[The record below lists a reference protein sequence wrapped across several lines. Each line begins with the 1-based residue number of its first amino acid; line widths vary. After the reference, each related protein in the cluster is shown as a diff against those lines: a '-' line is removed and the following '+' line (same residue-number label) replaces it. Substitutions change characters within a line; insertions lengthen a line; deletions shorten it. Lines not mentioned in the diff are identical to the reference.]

1 MAYSAEISRNNPSCF
16 LFIIDQS
23 YSMSDNYVN
32 VGKPKSEALADVI
45 NRLLQQLVIKCAKSE
60 GVRDYYNVGV
70 IGYGYG
76 YGASEVGP
84 AFGGSLAG
92 KNLIPISEIAN
103 NPARIEERT
112 KRVSD
117 GAGGLVDTLI
127 KFPIW
132 FDPIADGS
140 TPMTEA
146 FRKANSILADWLSLN
161 TDCFPPVVIHVTDG
175 ESTDGD
181 PTQEMIKLTSQESS
195 DGNVILFNLHTS
207 GESKNPISFPGSGV
221 QLPDQ
226 YSEELFNGASLLPDF
241 MRNVAAQEFDM
252 NLSNDAKAFVLNG
265 DIDLIITA
273 IEIGTRPSLNLR

>member
-16 LFIIDQS
+16 LFVIDQS
-23 YSMSDNYVN
+23 GSMSDKYVS
-32 VGKPKSEALADVI
+32 VGEPKSKALADVI
-45 NRLLQQLVIKCAKSE
+45 NRMLQQLVIKCAKSE

-70 IGYGYG
+70 IGYGAN
-76 YGASEVGP
+76 GAGP
-84 AFGGSLAG
+84 AFSGNLSG
-92 KNLIPISEIAN
+92 KYLVPISEIAN

-117 GAGGLVDTLI
+117 GAGGLVDTSV

-132 FDPIADGS
+132 FDPTANGG

-146 FRKANSILADWLSLN
+146 FRKANTIITDWLTSN
-161 TDCFPPVVIHVTDG
+161 PNCFPPVVIHITDG

-181 PTQEMIKLTSQESS
+181 QTEEMNKLTSQAST
-195 DGNVILFNLHTS
+195 DGNVILFNLHTNS
-207 GESKNPISFPGSGV
+207 RSVNPISFPGPEV

-226 YSEELFNGASLLPDF
+226 YSEKLFNGASLLPNF
-241 MRNVAAQEFDM
+241 MRNVAAQEFGL
-252 NLSNDAKAFVLNG
+252 NLSDGAKAFVLNG

-273 IEIGTRPSLNLR
+273 IEIGTRPSLQLR

>member
-16 LFIIDQS
+16 LFVIDQS
-23 YSMSDNYVN
+23 GSMSDKYVS
-32 VGKPKSEALADVI
+32 VGEPKSKALADVI
-45 NRLLQQLVIKCAKSE
+45 NRMLQQLVIKCAKSE

-70 IGYGYG
+70 IGYGANG
-76 YGASEVGP
+76 VGP
-84 AFGGSLAG
+84 AFSGNLSG
-92 KNLIPISEIAN
+92 KNLVPISEIAN

-117 GAGGLVDTLI
+117 GAGGLVDTSV

-132 FDPIADGS
+132 FDPTANGG

-146 FRKANSILADWLSLN
+146 FRKANTIIADWLTSN
-161 TDCFPPVVIHVTDG
+161 PNCFPPVVIHITDG

-181 PTQEMIKLTSQESS
+181 PTEEMNKLTSQAST
-195 DGNVILFNLHTS
+195 DGNVILFNLHTNARS
-207 GESKNPISFPGSGV
+207 INPISFPGPEV

-226 YSEELFNGASLLPDF
+226 YSEKLFNGASLLPSF
-241 MRNVAAQEFDM
+241 MRNVAAQEFGL
-252 NLSNDAKAFVLNG
+252 NLSDNAKAFVLNG

-273 IEIGTRPSLNLR
+273 IEIGTRPSLQLR

>member
-16 LFIIDQS
+16 LFVIDQS
-23 YSMSDNYVN
+23 GSMSDNYVS

-45 NRLLQQLVIKCAKSE
+45 NRMLQQLVIKCAKSE

-70 IGYGYG
+70 IGYGANG
-76 YGASEVGP
+76 VGP
-84 AFGGSLAG
+84 AFGGSLSG
-92 KNLIPISEIAN
+92 KNLVPISEIAN

-117 GAGGLVDTLI
+117 GAGGLVDTSV

-132 FDPIADGS
+132 FDPTANGG

-146 FRKANSILADWLSLN
+146 FRKANTIIADWLSSN
-161 TDCFPPVVIHVTDG
+161 PNCFPPVVIHITDG

-181 PTQEMIKLTSQESS
+181 PTEEMNKLTSQASN
-195 DGNVILFNLHTS
+195 DGNVILFNLHTNARS
-207 GESKNPISFPGSGV
+207 VNPISFPGPEI

-226 YSEELFNGASLLPDF
+226 YSEKLFNGASLLPSF
-241 MRNVAAQEFDM
+241 MRNVAAQEFGL
-252 NLSNDAKAFVLNG
+252 NLSDGAKAFVLNG

-273 IEIGTRPSLNLR
+273 IEIGTRPSLQLR